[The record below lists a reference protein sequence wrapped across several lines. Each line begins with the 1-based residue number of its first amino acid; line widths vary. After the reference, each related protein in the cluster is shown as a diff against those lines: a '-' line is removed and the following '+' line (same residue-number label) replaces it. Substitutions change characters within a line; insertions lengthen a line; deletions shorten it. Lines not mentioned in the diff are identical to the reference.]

1 MAIDSKKWVI
11 TGLFACGFLFVFTET
26 LLSPFYPQFFAN
38 VFNIENVAITGYYMA
53 ACRIT
58 VMICAP
64 LWGLLARRW
73 DPIVLLITSQTGA
86 AVLTAVLSFSQNVEQ
101 FFLFSVLLLMFKSS
115 YLLFYTVLIGFQ
127 QQKQE
132 AVGQAVGGVHLILHT
147 AMILS
152 TILSS
157 LVITTDDPLSLFIF
171 ASILDLVQVAIC
183 LYILR
188 SKTYKNQ
195 KEKAVVQQKQVSSS
209 SSKASESLKR
219 WGTLLVTVFCF
230 HLAINLVRPFFTKY
244 VMSDDSLALN
254 SIWSGVAYLLPSLMA
269 FAVFPFIRKL
279 CSDTAIARTFAISS
293 SILIASLYAQAI
305 VTDSTMLMLARAS
318 YGIALV
324 LTTACLD
331 IRIFTFRQD
340 SNLHFNYGLAVAVQ
354 NLSLL
359 LAPLIA
365 STVVSQWFI
374 TAPFYIAMAVFVVGW
389 FIGIKKLFF
398 VNGEAISESD
408 ESKDNEIIKSV

>member
-1 MAIDSKKWVI
+1 MLDSPPKPTSKRWI
-11 TGLFACGFLFVFTET
+11 TSGLLACGFLFVFTET
-26 LLSPFYPQFFAN
+26 LLSPFYPQFFAQ
-38 VFNIENVAITGYYMA
+38 VFNIENVTITGYYMA

-64 LWGLLARRW
+64 LWGLLARRF
-73 DPIVLLITSQTGA
+73 DPIALLIFSQTGA
-86 AVLTAVLSFSQNVEQ
+86 AILTAVLSLSQNIEQ
-101 FFLFSVLLLMFKSS
+101 FFLFSILLLIFKSS

-132 AVGQAVGGVHLILHT
+132 TVGQVVGGVHLVLHS

-183 LYILR
+183 LYIFN
-188 SKTYKNQ
+188 SSAYKTHRKPSDQIPNGAAAA
-195 KEKAVVQQKQVSSS
+195 KPSD
-209 SSKASESLKR
+209 SLKR

-230 HLAINLVRPFFTKY
+230 HFAINIVRPFFTQY
-244 VMSDDSLALN
+244 LMSNNALAMDSV
-254 SIWSGVAYLLPSLMA
+254 WSGGAYLLPSLMA
-269 FAVFPFIRKL
+269 LVVFPFIRKL
-279 CSDTAIARTFAISS
+279 CSDVILAKTFAISS
-293 SILIASLYAQAI
+293 IILILSLYAQAI
-305 VTDSTMLMLARAS
+305 AGNTAALMLARAL
-318 YGIALV
+318 YGVALV

-331 IRIFTFRQD
+331 IRLFTFRQD
-340 SNLHFNYGLAVAVQ
+340 RNLHFNYGLAVAVQ

-365 STVVSQWFI
+365 SLVVSHWFI

-389 FIGIKKLFF
+389 IIGIKKLFH
-398 VNGEAISESD
+398 VNPKVND
-408 ESKDNEIIKSV
+408 DNKLIKTA